1 MGYISKDNTA
11 VGLKGCIVYRYTA
24 IAQLREIVM
33 TMERDLGLIALSHN
47 EKDVLYAVQ
56 SVLAVS
62 DGVAKS
68 DEIRSHDLVR
78 DMSQPT
84 FHRALKSLLARG
96 LLQHAPDTK
105 AGSYVI
111 KEQSLCLRL
120 IVVLTSKYV
129 L

>member
-1 MGYISKDNTA
+1 M
-11 VGLKGCIVYRYTA
+11 YRYTA

-84 FHRALKSLLARG
+84 FHRALKSLLARVFSDMHRTPRQART
-96 LLQHAPDTK
+96 LFKSSRSVSD
-105 AGSYVI
+105 
-111 KEQSLCLRL
+111 
-120 IVVLTSKYV
+120 
-129 L
+129 

>member
-1 MGYISKDNTA
+1 
-11 VGLKGCIVYRYTA
+11 
-24 IAQLREIVM
+24 M

-68 DEIRSHDLVR
+68 DEIRSHDLVQ

-84 FHRALKSLLARG
+84 FHRALKSLLERG
-96 LLQHAPDTK
+96 LLRHAPDTK
-105 AGSYVI
+105 AGSYI
-111 KEQSLCLRL
+111 
-120 IVVLTSKYV
+120 I
-129 L
+129 

>member
-1 MGYISKDNTA
+1 
-11 VGLKGCIVYRYTA
+11 
-24 IAQLREIVM
+24 M

-56 SVLAVS
+56 SVLAIS

-84 FHRALKSLLARG
+84 FHRALKSLLVRG
-96 LLQHAPDTK
+96 LLRHAPDTK

-111 KEQSLCLRL
+111 
-120 IVVLTSKYV
+120 
-129 L
+129 

>member
-1 MGYISKDNTA
+1 MDNTA
-11 VGLKGCIVYRYTA
+11 VGLKGFIVYRYTA

-84 FHRALKSLLARG
+84 FHRALKSLLTRG
-96 LLQHAPDTK
+96 LLRHAPDTK
-105 AGSYVI
+105 AGSYI
-111 KEQSLCLRL
+111 
-120 IVVLTSKYV
+120 I
-129 L
+129 

>member
-1 MGYISKDNTA
+1 M
-11 VGLKGCIVYRYTA
+11 KGCIVYRYTA
-24 IAQLREIVM
+24 VAQLREIVM

-56 SVLAVS
+56 SVLADS

-68 DEIRSHDLVR
+68 DEIRSHDLVQ

-96 LLQHAPDTK
+96 LLRHAPDTK
-105 AGSYVI
+105 AGSYI
-111 KEQSLCLRL
+111 M
-120 IVVLTSKYV
+120 
-129 L
+129 

>member
-1 MGYISKDNTA
+1 M
-11 VGLKGCIVYRYTA
+11 YRYTA
-24 IAQLREIVM
+24 VAQLREIVM

-84 FHRALKSLLARG
+84 FHQNCRTMNDMDILRHFLK
-96 LLQHAPDTK
+96 HK
-105 AGSYVI
+105 AYL
-111 KEQSLCLRL
+111 KA
-120 IVVLTSKYV
+120 
-129 L
+129 